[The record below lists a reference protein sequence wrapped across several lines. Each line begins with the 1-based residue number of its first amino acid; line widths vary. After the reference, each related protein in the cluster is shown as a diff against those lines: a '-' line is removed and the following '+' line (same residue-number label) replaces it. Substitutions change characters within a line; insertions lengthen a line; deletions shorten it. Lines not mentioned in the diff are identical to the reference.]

1 MVEGTSQTITNGSY
15 SVVVG
20 VGGARSTNVA
30 NPGST
35 GGDSTFNGYV
45 AKGGAAG
52 PDYGTHGG
60 AGGCGAGGSEDLR
73 NAGSSNQDPYSST
86 TNVAGYGHGGGAGG
100 TYDNGAPPHGG
111 GGGGGAGG
119 VGTAANGGTATGGV
133 GRANNIR
140 TGANHTY
147 CRGGNGYAAN
157 ESAPMY
163 EIANSGNGAHGVSSS
178 GGGNTNSGNGASGI
192 VVIRYAI

>member
-1 MVEGTSQTITNGSY
+1 MTRSRLTNPSFHDDAIAFSGVGGVVTEYITGGTHYRVHSFTAAGTHKIRFNHRGTIDFLIVGGGGGSAAAEGNTGSTGGAGGGGMVEGTSQTITNGSY

-86 TNVAGYGHGGGAGG
+86 TNVAGYGHGGGAAGKLPAN
-100 TYDNGAPPHGG
+100 TL
-111 GGGGGAGG
+111 GG
-119 VGTAANGGTATGGV
+119 VT
-133 GRANNIR
+133 
-140 TGANHTY
+140 
-147 CRGGNGYAAN
+147 
-157 ESAPMY
+157 
-163 EIANSGNGAHGVSSS
+163 
-178 GGGNTNSGNGASGI
+178 
-192 VVIRYAI
+192 